1 MAIDLDRAKFF
12 DAVRRQPFA
21 GHLTSSQVAG
31 MEVILDACP
40 PDLGVEKTSNCLATT
55 FHETART
62 MQPIEEFGR
71 GKGKKY
77 GPTGF
82 WGRGLVQLT
91 WEANYARATKE
102 LRARGILKPT
112 EDLVKTPALA
122 MRPDVAAAIL
132 FYGMI
137 EGWFTGKKLSDYFG
151 PNRSDPKGA
160 RRIINGTDCDDLIAG
175 YHAQFRVALLASVRI
190 PDPAPPPKVPDPLA
204 PMTGLPSTPKAGS
217 LSGSAPVSKN
227 PVLVTTKPAEMETQ
241 PALSG
246 GLFHAP
252 NPAPAA
258 PGFWSRVHALLSRK
272 AA

>member
-1 MAIDLDRAKFF
+1 MALDLDRAKFF

-21 GHLTSSQVAG
+21 GHLTQPQVAG
-31 MEVILDACP
+31 MEAILAACP
-40 PDLGVEKTSNCLATT
+40 PDLGVEKTAYCLATT

-82 WGRGLVQLT
+82 WGRGYVQLT
-91 WEANYARATKE
+91 WEANYAKATKR
-102 LRARGILKPT
+102 LRALGILKAS

-122 MRPDVAAAIL
+122 MRPDVAATIL
-132 FYGMI
+132 FYGMV
-137 EGWFTGKKLSDYFG
+137 EGWFTGKALADYFG
-151 PNRSDPKGA
+151 PGRADPVGA
-160 RRIINGTDCDDLIAG
+160 RRIINGTDADKLIAG

-190 PDPAPPPKVPDPLA
+190 PDPAPPPKAPDPLA
-204 PMTGLPSTPKAGS
+204 PMTGANPGSSGTPQVSSPSSTPNSPPKLPS
-217 LSGSAPVSKN
+217 
-227 PVLVTTKPAEMETQ
+227 Q

-246 GLFHAP
+246 GLSSAP
-252 NPAPAA
+252 SPAAAA
-258 PGFWSRVHALLSRK
+258 PGFWARVHALFSRPK